1 MVGMLTI
8 RLHLPGCNSLKEK
21 RGRLQPMMA
30 RLRRKFNLSVAEI
43 DLQNAHQ
50 ETIVLCAMVNSN
62 RRELESSLQ
71 SVAKWVEGNW
81 PDGDIIQENIEL
93 I

>member
-30 RLRRKFNLSVAEI
+30 RLRRKFNVSVAEI